1 MMTQITGQERRVV
14 TLMGE
19 GLSNKQIAESL
30 GIAEKTVEIHLGN
43 ANRKL
48 GTRTRH
54 EAARAMKAMTTIDP
68 RSLRE
73 QIIDALKGKTK
84 PRTVSWITSCC
95 TTRHESMV
103 GPLVRLMAA
112 EGLLVEHS
120 MSAKTWPGYTLK
132 EAG

>member
-1 MMTQITGQERRVV
+1 MTQITGQERRVV
-14 TLMGE
+14 TLLGE
-19 GLSNKQIAESL
+19 GLSNKQVAESL
-30 GIAEKTVEIHLGN
+30 GIAEKTVEIHLSN

-54 EAARAMKAMTTIDP
+54 EAARPMKAMTTINP

-73 QIIDALKGKTK
+73 QILDALKGKTK

-95 TTRHESMV
+95 TTRHESRV
-103 GPLVRLMAA
+103 GPLIRQMVR

-120 MSAKTWPGYTLK
+120 VNAKTWPGYTLR